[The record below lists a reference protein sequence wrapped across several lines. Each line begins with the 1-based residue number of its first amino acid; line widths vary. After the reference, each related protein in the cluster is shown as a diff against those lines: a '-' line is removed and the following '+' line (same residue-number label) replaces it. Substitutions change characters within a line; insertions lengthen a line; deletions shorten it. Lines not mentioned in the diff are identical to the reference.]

1 MLKLHEA
8 SPRAQ
13 RVAPFDFPQ
22 KSVSARAGIN
32 IRKMPKRKIE
42 DSDDD
47 VPVFGPETEKIAV
60 KKAGI
65 NIWKMPKQRI
75 EDSDDDVPVYG
86 PEAEKIAVKKA
97 RLEDSDDE
105 VPLFGPNGQ
114 AEKILQPEEEQESQQ
129 PLAPE
134 DYLKQEVAG
143 WPQEDLNA
151 EAVDEAEARLG
162 IAESMAS
169 TPSKNKFE
177 VSRSFQ
183 DDDVVRMAAAKMT
196 RFEGKG
202 TLKITK

>member
-1 MLKLHEA
+1 MPVSKRLLTFFLRAMK

-32 IRKMPKRKIE
+32 IWKMPKRRIE

-47 VPVFGPETEKIAV
+47 VPVFGPNGEKLA
-60 KKAGI
+60 
-65 NIWKMPKQRI
+65 W
-75 EDSDDDVPVYG
+75 
-86 PEAEKIAVKKA
+86 KKA
-97 RLEDSDDE
+97 RLEDDM
-105 VPLFGPNGQ
+105 PLFGPNSLS
-114 AEKILQPEEEQESQQ
+114 EKIRQQEEEQESQQ

-134 DYLKQEVAG
+134 DYLKQEVAC
-143 WPQEDLNA
+143 WTQEDLNA

-183 DDDVVRMAAAKMT
+183 DDDVARMAAAKMT
-196 RFEGKG
+196 RFAGKG

>member
-1 MLKLHEA
+1 M
-8 SPRAQ
+8 PQ
-13 RVAPFDFPQ
+13 R
-22 KSVSARAGIN
+22 R
-32 IRKMPKRKIE
+32 IE

-47 VPVFGPETEKIAV
+47 VPVF
-60 KKAGI
+60 
-65 NIWKMPKQRI
+65 
-75 EDSDDDVPVYG
+75 G

-105 VPLFGPNGQ
+105 MPLFGPNGQ
-114 AEKILQPEEEQESQQ
+114 VEKIRQPEEEQESQQ

-134 DYLKQEVAG
+134 DYLKQEVAS

-183 DDDVVRMAAAKMT
+183 DDDVARMVAAKMT

-202 TLKITK
+202 TPSRSSSVFHLSTSALTWRGAADAHRAGRSW

>member
-1 MLKLHEA
+1 
-8 SPRAQ
+8 
-13 RVAPFDFPQ
+13 
-22 KSVSARAGIN
+22 
-32 IRKMPKRKIE
+32 
-42 DSDDD
+42 
-47 VPVFGPETEKIAV
+47 
-60 KKAGI
+60 
-65 NIWKMPKQRI
+65 
-75 EDSDDDVPVYG
+75 
-86 PEAEKIAVKKA
+86 VKKA

-114 AEKILQPEEEQESQQ
+114 AEKIRQPEEEQESQQ

-183 DDDVVRMAAAKMT
+183 DDDVARMAAAKMT